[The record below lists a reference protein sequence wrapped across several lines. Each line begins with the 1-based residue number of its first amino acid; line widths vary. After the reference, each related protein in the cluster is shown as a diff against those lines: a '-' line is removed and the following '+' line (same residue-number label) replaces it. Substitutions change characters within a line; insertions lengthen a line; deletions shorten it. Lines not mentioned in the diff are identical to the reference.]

1 MYSFPMTTN
10 HEMAHQMG
18 ASETECNFI
27 GFLASIKNDNLYIQ
41 YSGYSYAYD
50 IASGFCKAR
59 MRNHLI
65 KY

>member
-1 MYSFPMTTN
+1 MTTN

-41 YSGYSYAYD
+41 YSGTAMLTILPRD
-50 IASGFCKAR
+50 FAR
-59 MRNHLI
+59 HG
-65 KY
+65 